1 MGALDRKSLD
11 KQKRFKLK
19 INQFFEIILK
29 QKIIIE
35 YFFTYNNSFQYND
48 LMLGDGTTK
57 TLII

>member
-29 QKIIIE
+29 QKQIIE
-35 YFFTYNNSFQYND
+35 YFFT
-48 LMLGDGTTK
+48 
-57 TLII
+57 

>member
-1 MGALDRKSLD
+1 MGALERKSLD

-35 YFFTYNNSFQYND
+35 YI
-48 LMLGDGTTK
+48 LHR
-57 TLII
+57 IIRFSITI